1 MKREGFTLIELL
13 VVIAAIT
20 LMIAISLPS
29 LRLVKQRAEDASCRS
44 NIRQLLL
51 GLTMYEDD
59 NGTFPHAV
67 YRTNESSPNPPPGG
81 FAGDPSFDR
90 RGWWWFNHIVDYS
103 KKDFDKDSILWCP
116 SRKISGIM
124 LTNNVLC
131 GNYGVNL
138 SICKRSSSEK
148 SQTEFLGTPLPS
160 INISHPSQ
168 TLLILDC
175 GYSMISW
182 WHVTNIPPAPLVGN
196 VNENSAYVPGL
207 EINEEKTFLRPG
219 QEPDAINGRH
229 PNKTVNVG
237 FADKHVEYKK
247 AEYLFVEKIVDGYI
261 NSYPL
266 WQPTKNKNY

>member
-13 VVIAAIT
+13 VVIAVIA
-20 LMIAISLPS
+20 LLIAISLPS
-29 LRLVKQRAEDASCRS
+29 LQLVKQQAEAIRCRS

-51 GLTMYEDD
+51 DLTMYEDG

-67 YRTNESSPNPPPGG
+67 DTSDDIILNPP
-81 FAGDPSFDR
+81 AGDFPGNPPSDR
-90 RGWWWFNHIVDYS
+90 PGWWWFNHIVDYS
-103 KKDFDKDSILWCP
+103 KKDFDKDSPIWCP
-116 SRKISGIM
+116 SRTITGRLS
-124 LTNNVLC
+124 NNVLC

-148 SQTEFLGTPLPS
+148 NQTEFLGTPLSS

-168 TLLILDC
+168 TLLIFDS

-182 WHVTNIPPAPLVGN
+182 WHVTGVPPGTLFGST
-196 VNENSAYVPGL
+196 NENTAYVPGL
-207 EINEEKTFLRPG
+207 EINKEKPLRSE
-219 QEPDAINGRH
+219 QEQDAINGRH

-237 FADKHVEYKK
+237 FADGHVEHKK
-247 AEYLFVEKIVDGYI
+247 AEELSVEKTVEGYI

-266 WQPTKNKNY
+266 WQPTENKNY